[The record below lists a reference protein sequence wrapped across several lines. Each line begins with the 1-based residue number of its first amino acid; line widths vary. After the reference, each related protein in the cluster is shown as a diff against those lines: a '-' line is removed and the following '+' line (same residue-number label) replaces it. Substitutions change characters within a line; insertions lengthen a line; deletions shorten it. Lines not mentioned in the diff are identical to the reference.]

1 MKPDNRDPPDSVVT
15 EVLMTRSIDILGLGC
30 VAVDDL
36 LYVPSFP
43 VANTKVRVLSSE
55 RQCGGLTGTAL
66 VTAARFG
73 ARCAFAGLLGLDK
86 LSNVVEENF
95 LREGVEI
102 KFAPR
107 ARDASVVHST
117 IVVAVETG
125 TRNIFYR
132 INGRL
137 GADDLLPTEWVIRSA
152 RVLFL
157 DHCGMVGNL
166 RAALIARAAGI
177 PIVADF
183 ERDNDPRFQEL
194 LGLVDHIVL
203 SEDMAVKVTG
213 KRSPQSAAEALWH
226 KECHAVVITCGVDGS
241 WFVGTDQMVKHQ
253 AAFKVQAYDTTGC
266 GDVFH
271 GAYAAALAQGAT
283 LSERVRLATA
293 AAALKATQPGGQR
306 GIPTRSQVDEFL
318 QSEPENLE

>member
-1 MKPDNRDPPDSVVT
+1 MT
-15 EVLMTRSIDILGLGC
+15 ESFDVLGLGC

-36 LYVPSFP
+36 LYVPTFP
-43 VANTKVRVLSSE
+43 VANTKVRVSSWE
-55 RQCGGLTGTAL
+55 RQCGGLTGAAL

-73 ARCAFAGLLGLDK
+73 ARCAFGGLLGLDE
-86 LSNVVEENF
+86 LSHVIEENF
-95 LREGVEI
+95 LSEGVEV

-107 ARDASVVHST
+107 SMDASVVHAT
-117 IVVAVETG
+117 VIVAAETG

-137 GADDLLPTEWVIRSA
+137 GADDLLPTESVIRSA

-157 DHCGMVGNL
+157 DHYGMVGNL

-177 PIVADF
+177 SIVADF
-183 ERDNDPRFQEL
+183 ERDDDPRFQEL

-203 SEDMAVKVTG
+203 PEDMAAKVTG
-213 KRSPQSAAEALWH
+213 ERSPRSAAKALWH
-226 KECHAVVITCGVDGS
+226 KECHAVVITCGVAGS
-241 WFVGTDQMVKHQ
+241 WFVGADQMVNHQ
-253 AAFKVQAYDTTGC
+253 PAFKVRAIDTTGC
-266 GDVFH
+266 GDVFL

-283 LSERVRLATA
+283 LSECVRVASA

-306 GIPTRSQVDEFL
+306 GIPTRNQVDEFL
-318 QSEPENLE
+318 QSQPEII

>member
-1 MKPDNRDPPDSVVT
+1 
-15 EVLMTRSIDILGLGC
+15 MTKSIDILGLGC

-36 LYVPSFP
+36 LYVTSFP
-43 VANTKVRVLSSE
+43 AADTKVRVLSWE

-66 VTAARFG
+66 VTAARLG
-73 ARCAFAGLLGLDK
+73 ARCAFAGLLGLDE
-86 LSNVVEENF
+86 LSHAIEENF

-107 ARDASVVHST
+107 TTDAPVPHAVV
-117 IVVAVETG
+117 IVAAETG

-132 INGRL
+132 IDGRV
-137 GADDLLPTEWVIRSA
+137 GADNWLPEESVVRSA

-157 DHCGMVGNL
+157 DQYGMGGNL

-183 ERDNDPRFQEL
+183 EEHHDPRFQEL

-203 SEDMAVKVTG
+203 PEDVAAKITG

-226 KECHAVVITCGVDGS
+226 KDCHAVVITCGVAGS
-241 WFVGTDQMVKHQ
+241 WFVGTDRMVQHQ
-253 AAFKVQAYDTTGC
+253 PAFKVRALDTTGC

-271 GAYAAALAQGAT
+271 GAYAAALAQGAK
-283 LSERVRLATA
+283 LVECVRRATA

-306 GIPTRSQVDEFL
+306 GIPTRNQVDEFL
-318 QSEPENLE
+318 QSEPEIL

>member
-1 MKPDNRDPPDSVVT
+1 
-15 EVLMTRSIDILGLGC
+15 MTKSIDILGLGC

-43 VANTKVRVLSSE
+43 AANTKLRVLSWE
-55 RQCGGLTGTAL
+55 RQCGGLTGAAL

-73 ARCAFAGLLGLDK
+73 ARCAFGGLLGLDE
-86 LSNVVEENF
+86 LSHVIEENF
-95 LREGVEI
+95 LNEGVEV

-107 ARDASVVHST
+107 AMDASVVHAT
-117 IVVAVETG
+117 VIVATETG

-137 GADDLLPTEWVIRSA
+137 GADDLLPTESVIRSA

-157 DHCGMVGNL
+157 DHYGMVGNL
-166 RAALIARAAGI
+166 RAALIARGAGI

-183 ERDNDPRFQEL
+183 ERDDDPRFQKL

-203 SEDMAVKVTG
+203 PEDMAAKVTG
-213 KRSPQSAAEALWH
+213 KRSPQSAAETLWH
-226 KECHAVVITCGVDGS
+226 KERQAVVITCGAGGS
-241 WFVGTDQMVKHQ
+241 WFVGTDQMLMHQ
-253 AAFKVQAYDTTGC
+253 PAFKVRAVDTTGC

-283 LSERVRLATA
+283 LNECVRVASA

-318 QSEPENLE
+318 QSEPEIH

>member
-1 MKPDNRDPPDSVVT
+1 MTKP
-15 EVLMTRSIDILGLGC
+15 IDILGLGC

-43 VANTKVRVLSSE
+43 VANTKVRVLSWE
-55 RQCGGLTGTAL
+55 RQCGGLTGAAL
-66 VTAARFG
+66 VTATRFG
-73 ARCAFAGLLGLDK
+73 ARCAFGGLLGLDE
-86 LSNVVEENF
+86 LSHVIEENF
-95 LREGVEI
+95 LSEGVEV

-107 ARDASVVHST
+107 AMDASVVHST
-117 IVVAVETG
+117 VIVAAETG

-132 INGRL
+132 IDGRL
-137 GADDLLPTEWVIRSA
+137 GADDLLPTESVIRSA

-157 DHCGMVGNL
+157 DHYGMVGNL

-183 ERDNDPRFQEL
+183 ERDNDPRFKEL

-203 SEDMAVKVTG
+203 PEDMAAKITG

-226 KECHAVVITCGVDGS
+226 KECRAVVITCGIAGS
-241 WFVGTDQMVKHQ
+241 WFVGTDQMLQHQ
-253 AAFKVQAYDTTGC
+253 PAFRVRAVDTTGC

-271 GAYAAALAQGAT
+271 GTYAAALAMGGT
-283 LSERVRLATA
+283 LSECIRLATA

-306 GIPTRSQVDEFL
+306 GIPTRSQVYEFL
-318 QSEPENLE
+318 QSEPEIIR

>member
-1 MKPDNRDPPDSVVT
+1 
-15 EVLMTRSIDILGLGC
+15 MTKSIDVLGLGC

-43 VANTKVRVLSSE
+43 AVNTKVRVLSWE
-55 RQCGGLTGTAL
+55 RQCGGLTGAAL

-73 ARCAFAGLLGLDK
+73 ARCAFGGLLGRDE
-86 LSNVVEENF
+86 LSQVIEENF
-95 LREGVEI
+95 LKEGVEV

-107 ARDASVVHST
+107 AMDASVVHAT
-117 IVVAVETG
+117 IIVAAETG

-137 GADDLLPTEWVIRSA
+137 GADDLLPTESVIRSA

-157 DHCGMVGNL
+157 DHYGMVGNL

-183 ERDNDPRFQEL
+183 ERDDDPRLQEL
-194 LGLVDHIVL
+194 LRLVDHIVL
-203 SEDMAVKVTG
+203 PEDMAAKVTG

-226 KECHAVVITCGVDGS
+226 KECHAVVITCGVAGS
-241 WFVGTDQMVKHQ
+241 WFAGKDQMVMHQ
-253 AAFKVQAYDTTGC
+253 PAFKVRAIDTTGC

-283 LSERVRLATA
+283 LSECVRLASA
-293 AAALKATQPGGQR
+293 AAALKATRPGGQR
-306 GIPTRSQVDEFL
+306 GIPTRNQVDEFL
-318 QSEPENLE
+318 QSEPEIL